1 MKGKFKSFF
10 AILVYLFITFI
21 IQLTVSLVGG
31 GIIGVIY
38 AMKDIDEISTSAP
51 NIDAIINKVLESSNY
66 ILLVSSIVTVLI
78 FLLIYKVRK
87 KNFKEELQIVRTTK
101 SNIIIALGL
110 GLSAWLFNVGVL
122 SLVQEAGLFKEHF
135 SIMENLLSPLSEG
148 SLFISILTV
157 GIIAPFT
164 EEFIFRGVIFNTLNK
179 NISILWTIIIQA
191 VFFGLFHGNLIQSTY
206 ATLLGLVFGYI
217 TYKTKSLWTAV
228 VMHMINNT
236 IATISPFVFKNLP
249 STTMIFIGFMTIG
262 ALGLIISIY
271 FINKKNMIDKSSFI
285 SIN

>member
-10 AILVYLFITFI
+10 AALGYLFITFV
-21 IQLTVSLVGG
+21 IQSIVSLVGG
-31 GIIGVIY
+31 GIIGFIY
-38 AMKDIDEISTSAP
+38 AMKDIDEMSTSAP

-66 ILLVSSIVTVLI
+66 ILLASSIVTVLI

-87 KNFKEELQIVRTTK
+87 KNFKEELQIVKTIK
-101 SNIIIALGL
+101 SNIIIALAL
-110 GLSAWLFNVGVL
+110 GLSAWLFNVCVL

-135 SIMENLLSPLSEG
+135 LIMENILSPLNEG

-157 GIIAPFT
+157 GIIVPFT

-191 VFFGLFHGNLIQSTY
+191 LLFGLFHGNLIQSTY
-206 ATLLGLVFGYI
+206 TTLLGLVFGYI
-217 TYKTKSLWTAV
+217 TYKTKSLWPAV

-236 IATISPFVFKNLP
+236 ISTISPLVLKNIP
-249 STTMIFIGFMTIG
+249 STTIIFIMLMTIG

-271 FINKKNMIDKSSFI
+271 FINKKNERDESSFI

>member
-10 AILVYLFITFI
+10 ATLGYLFITFV
-21 IQLTVSLVGG
+21 IQLIVSLVGG
-31 GIIGVIY
+31 GIIGFIY

-51 NIDAIINKVLESSNY
+51 NIDTIINKVLESSNY

-217 TYKTKSLWTAV
+217 TYKTESLWPAV

-236 IATISPFVFKNLP
+236 IATISLFVFKNIP
-249 STTMIFIGFMTIG
+249 STTIIFIGFMTIG

-271 FINKKNMIDKSSFI
+271 FVNKKNARDKSRFI
-285 SIN
+285 YIN